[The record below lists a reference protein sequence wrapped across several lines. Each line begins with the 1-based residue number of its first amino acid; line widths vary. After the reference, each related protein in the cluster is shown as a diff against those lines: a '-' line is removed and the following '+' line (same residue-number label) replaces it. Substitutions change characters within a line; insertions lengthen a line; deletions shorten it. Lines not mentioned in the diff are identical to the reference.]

1 MYGCCICSLLLSY
14 IYQVHPRNPTK
25 LAHILREF
33 MRGGSSLA
41 AINGIT
47 AIELLIEI
55 GLEKLSK
62 DYTHI
67 FLSSDL
73 ATSEQLH
80 LSSCNVSE

>member
-1 MYGCCICSLLLSY
+1 MCCTCSLLPSY
-14 IYQVHPRNPTK
+14 VFQVHPRNPTK
-25 LAHILREF
+25 LAHILREL
-33 MRGGSSLA
+33 MRGGSPVP
-41 AINGIT
+41 AITGIT

-73 ATSEQLH
+73 ATSEQLK
-80 LSSCNVSE
+80 LSSCNVNE